1 MNRKI
6 LLDDE
11 RVKTII
17 KEFSEKHNILQMKYV
32 NERFDNKDYKSIDR
46 KFFVSVD
53 EYSQKTTE
61 ITFGIIA
68 LVYDDIEEE
77 EYVWLED
84 ECLFVIDLCYYFTE
98 EELMDEIVK
107 KCKKYNIIE

>member
-17 KEFSEKHNILQMKYV
+17 KEFAEKHNLLQMKYV
-32 NERFDNKDYKSIDR
+32 YERFTNKDYKSIDR
-46 KFFVSVD
+46 KIFVSVD

-61 ITFGIIA
+61 ITFGIIT

-77 EYVWLED
+77 HVWLED
-84 ECLFVIDLCYYFTE
+84 KCLFVIDLCYYFTE
-98 EELMDEIVK
+98 EELMNEIVK